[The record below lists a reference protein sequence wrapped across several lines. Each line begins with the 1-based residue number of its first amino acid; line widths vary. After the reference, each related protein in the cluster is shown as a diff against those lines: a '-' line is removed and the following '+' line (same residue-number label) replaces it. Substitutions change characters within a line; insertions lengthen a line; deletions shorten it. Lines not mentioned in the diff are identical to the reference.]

1 MKAER
6 VCAGCGLPSV
16 RLRGNPPL
24 RACHYCIRMTPFRF
38 ESAVDE
44 WKRILRAEREE
55 KKAS

>member
-1 MKAER
+1 
-6 VCAGCGLPSV
+6 
-16 RLRGNPPL
+16 
-24 RACHYCIRMTPFRF
+24 MTPFRF